1 MNRDASIRAKVLSM
15 AASHGIKARC
25 VDIWHPD
32 PTGRFNWNDGARR
45 GVIDIYQNQVAVYGK
60 DDELVPIE
68 AIS

>member
-1 MNRDASIRAKVLSM
+1 MTKEARKRATALNL
-15 AASHGIKARC
+15 AAIHGIKARC

-68 AIS
+68 AAE